1 MLTEE
6 QKKLL
11 MDWVNEQDIDASE
24 LPSYHYDKDPYG
36 VDPELRGWSGCYEW
50 DEDEWTERAIEEAV
64 EKLES
69 DGWDMYFDYDE
80 DTEDP
85 AELTKEAIEYLKG
98 I

>member
-24 LPSYHYDKDPYG
+24 LSSYHYDKDPYG
-36 VDPELRGWSGCYEW
+36 VGPELRGWSGRYEW

-64 EKLES
+64 EQLES

-80 DTEDP
+80 DTQDP
-85 AELTKEAIEYLKG
+85 AELTKEAIEFLKG

>member
-36 VDPELRGWSGCYEW
+36 VGRELR
-50 DEDEWTERAIEEAV
+50 EWTERAIEEAV
-64 EKLES
+64 EKLEA
-69 DGWDMYFDYDE
+69 DGWDAYFDYDE
-80 DTEDP
+80 DTQDP
-85 AELTKEAIEYLKG
+85 DELTKEAIEYLRAN
-98 I
+98 